1 MILLLN
7 LRRLFQKN
15 EVVERLVVVVIKIH
29 YASHKW
35 MLQMSRVYLLFTVFI
50 KILGNHDRL
59 FYEVRGVYY
68 SVGVKFAEFFQVSQS
83 F

>member
-1 MILLLN
+1 
-7 LRRLFQKN
+7 
-15 EVVERLVVVVIKIH
+15 
-29 YASHKW
+29 
-35 MLQMSRVYLLFTVFI
+35 MSRVYLLFTVFI